1 MSLEARIAVVALAGM
16 VLLYFALGS
25 FLPEKWVVET
35 QRQVAAPPEQV
46 VPLFAD
52 FGTWESWAAVAGTE
66 RANTKIEID
75 GKAGEVGHAI
85 RWRANQNEASMRLSA
100 VHADGIDY
108 EFLSRLGAETESRLR
123 GRGSLRAEKNEHG
136 SLVRWKDEILLG
148 GLAERWFAWFGAQQE
163 MQARF
168 QESSLSK
175 LQIRVGPK

>member
-1 MSLEARIAVVALAGM
+1 MSLEVRIAVVALAGM

-25 FLPEKWVVET
+25 FLPQNWTVQT
-35 QRQVAAPPEQV
+35 QRQVTSQPEAV

-66 RANTKIEID
+66 RGDTKIEID

-85 RWRANQNEASMRLSA
+85 RWRANQNEATMRLSA

-108 EFLSRLGAETESRLR
+108 EFYSRLGKDTEPRLR
-123 GRGSLRAEKNEHG
+123 GRGSLRATKNEYG
-136 SLVRWKDEILLG
+136 SMVVWKDEILLD

-168 QESSLSK
+168 QEASLSK
-175 LQIRVGPK
+175 LQIRTEPK